1 VDGQID
7 GRQIPFTAQ
16 NTVKAIVDLNF
27 KRISASIGYLYRSES
42 FHRSLR
48 DASGNLLSSDPYG
61 VINLSGRLVIVDR
74 NRFETECFV
83 KITNLLNS
91 KYYNVPIGGAESMR
105 MAPQDPF
112 RFLLG
117 IQLQFQ

>member
-1 VDGQID
+1 VDGKID

-16 NTVKAIVDLNF
+16 NTIKAIVDLNF
-27 KRISASIGYLYRSES
+27 KRISTSIGYLYRSES
-42 FHRSLR
+42 FHRSLQ

-61 VINLSGRLVIVDR
+61 VINLFGRYVIVDR
-74 NRFETECFV
+74 ERFEAGCFV

-91 KYYNVPIGGAESMR
+91 MYYNVPIGGAESIK
-105 MAPQDPF
+105 MAPQDPI